1 MRKVSEIEKEEKVM
15 IVLLMMVLLS
25 LSVAYVTFYQEGTQI
40 QEINTFSK
48 PGDKV
53 YLEGTV
59 VSERFTN
66 TGDHLLIDVE
76 HGPQVTKIF
85 VPRDKGAKEIASI
98 IAENSKVRVTGEVQ
112 EYQGELEIVVQDA
125 SGIELL

>member
-1 MRKVSEIEKEEKVM
+1 ML
-15 IVLLMMVLLS
+15 VLLTMVLLS

-40 QEINTFSK
+40 QELSTSSK
-48 PGDKV
+48 PGEIV

-76 HGPQVTKIF
+76 HDSETTKVF
-85 VPRDKGAKEIASI
+85 VSRDKGAKEIASV

-112 EYQGELEIVVQDA
+112 EYQGELEIVVQDVN
-125 SGIELL
+125 GIEML